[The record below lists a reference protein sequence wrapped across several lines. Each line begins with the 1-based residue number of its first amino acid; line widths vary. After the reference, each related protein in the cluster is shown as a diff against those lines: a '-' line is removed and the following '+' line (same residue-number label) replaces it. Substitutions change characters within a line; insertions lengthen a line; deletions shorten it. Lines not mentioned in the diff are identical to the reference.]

1 MVLETQHD
9 DYLTTEL
16 EKQKR
21 KLKDI
26 RNIIDQQHQLLRLIV
41 QVRVELIFLD
51 IQFTLELKI
60 FRKWKSRPKQMM
72 STRE

>member
-51 IQFTLELKI
+51 IQFT
-60 FRKWKSRPKQMM
+60 M
-72 STRE
+72 